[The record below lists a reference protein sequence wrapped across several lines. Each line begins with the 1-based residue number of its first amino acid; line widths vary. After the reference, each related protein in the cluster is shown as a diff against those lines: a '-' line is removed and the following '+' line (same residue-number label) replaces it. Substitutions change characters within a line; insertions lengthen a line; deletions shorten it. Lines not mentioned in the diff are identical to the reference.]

1 MLDKLCRDPSH
12 LERLLK
18 IRLAEEK
25 ELKLLDWLKLD
36 QYQDVEEWKE
46 ILRSLLK
53 LNQKCL
59 FQSETFVL
67 AVHILDDFL
76 GFVKVHGKYLN
87 CAAYASYYI
96 ACKLLEEDE
105 FVPELSTFVELIGH
119 KFTTNDITR
128 MEKIILEKTE
138 WNMNHVTICNFLD
151 IYYSLVCGKYFKT
164 LFGSDSLAYSIY
176 RNLAAQGV
184 QCITYVSLINF
195 KGSIKALALLSCTLE
210 KITSR
215 WFSYIEEICQMGKIQ
230 IQDVLECRD
239 VIKTVLF
246 GQQKKLKP
254 PRNKKFLKRQM
265 ILTPRRQLLSP
276 IDEIPQQESEKLLSS
291 NEPSDSESMKCLFNE
306 ELARLRQISLDDI
319 PLPSPSKRR
328 KLNSCS
334 LESKLSHGF
343 NGLLTSPVKTLSV

>member
-1 MLDKLCRDPSH
+1 
-12 LERLLK
+12 
-18 IRLAEEK
+18 
-25 ELKLLDWLKLD
+25 
-36 QYQDVEEWKE
+36 
-46 ILRSLLK
+46 
-53 LNQKCL
+53 
-59 FQSETFVL
+59 
-67 AVHILDDFL
+67 
-76 GFVKVHGKYLN
+76 
-87 CAAYASYYI
+87 
-96 ACKLLEEDE
+96 
-105 FVPELSTFVELIGH
+105 
-119 KFTTNDITR
+119 
-128 MEKIILEKTE
+128 
-138 WNMNHVTICNFLD
+138 
-151 IYYSLVCGKYFKT
+151 
-164 LFGSDSLAYSIY
+164 
-176 RNLAAQGV
+176 
-184 QCITYVSLINF
+184 
-195 KGSIKALALLSCTLE
+195 
-210 KITSR
+210 
-215 WFSYIEEICQMGKIQ
+215 MGKIQ

-276 IDEIPQQESEKLLSS
+276 IDEIPQQESDKLLSS